1 MTYSEWVE
9 WRNDYFKLNNNF
21 NEGNLHMSPEET
33 KKTKENCKS
42 LLNDIILTAQDQDE
56 AHKVAAI
63 KVGKGSQ
70 AIGESW
76 MVFHLKALKEHLDAV
91 L

>member
-1 MTYSEWVE
+1 M
-9 WRNDYFKLNNNF
+9 N
-21 NEGNLHMSPEET
+21 PEELN
-33 KKTKENCKS
+33 KTKENCKS

-76 MVFHLKALKEHLDAV
+76 MVFHLKVLKDNLDEV
-91 L
+91 F